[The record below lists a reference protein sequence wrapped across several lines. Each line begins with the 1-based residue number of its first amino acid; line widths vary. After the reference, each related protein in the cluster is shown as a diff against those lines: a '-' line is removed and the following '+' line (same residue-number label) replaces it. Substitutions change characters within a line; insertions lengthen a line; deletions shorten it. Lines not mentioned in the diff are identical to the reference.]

1 VPVCWIGLPGR
12 FARIPFKHRA
22 PCWRPHPPATDRG
35 IVIVYPS
42 RNDPPRWTASEGE
55 ARGRG
60 LAPLDASSRA
70 LLRELR
76 WRKPPRERW
85 RPGTALVL
93 VVLLHLLFVGAAW
106 IGMQPSPHEEARARR
121 DTALQVR
128 LIARVP
134 TTPRAAPPSLRA
146 PPHRPSPA
154 PAREP
159 PARGAMTARVPGPPP
174 AVPVTTAAPQLFD
187 RTGQPLLPAGSGSAP
202 TAPGYVARMPQGD
215 TQVMQHDRPLPYQA
229 TRFER
234 DFPRPDESLLG
245 QGIRRAV
252 NATHTNE
259 TRTVNLPGGVHLKCK
274 TLLGVPTPF
283 CHDPPPPPSRKDGDE
298 RLSMAPAAPL
308 AKQLRQRDAPSLARC
323 IALYRDGKPLPHGCP
338 VDTPNRAVDAE
349 LADCIA
355 DYRAGRRQAA
365 HCPANT
371 GDLARRA
378 SRIAPAATVAP
389 ATSTPGDRGHR

>member
-1 VPVCWIGLPGR
+1 MLAAA
-12 FARIPFKHRA
+12 F
-22 PCWRPHPPATDRG
+22 PANDRG
-35 IVIVYPS
+35 LVIVYPS
-42 RNDPPRWTASEGE
+42 RNDPPRWTASEDE

-60 LAPLDASSRA
+60 LVPLGASSRA

-85 RPGTALVL
+85 RPGVALVL

-106 IGMQPSPHEEARARR
+106 FGMQPSPPGAARAPR

-128 LIARVP
+128 LIARIP
-134 TTPRAAPPSLRA
+134 APPGAAPPPLRA
-146 PPHRPSPA
+146 PPRPPSPV

-159 PARGAMTARVPGPPP
+159 LAKGAMTVRVPAPPP
-174 AVPVTTAAPQLFD
+174 VTSATAALRLFD
-187 RTGQPLLPAGSGSAP
+187 RTGQPLLPAGAASAP
-202 TAPGYVARMPQGD
+202 TTPGYVAHMPQGD

-234 DFPRPDESLLG
+234 DFPRSDESLLG

-259 TRTVNLPGGVHLKCK
+259 TSTVNLPGGVHLKCK

-298 RLSMAPAAPL
+298 RLSMAPAVPL
-308 AKQLRQRDAPSLARC
+308 TKQLRQRDAPGVARC

-355 DYRAGRRQAA
+355 DYRAGRRLAA

-389 ATSTPGDRGHR
+389 ATSAPGDRGHR